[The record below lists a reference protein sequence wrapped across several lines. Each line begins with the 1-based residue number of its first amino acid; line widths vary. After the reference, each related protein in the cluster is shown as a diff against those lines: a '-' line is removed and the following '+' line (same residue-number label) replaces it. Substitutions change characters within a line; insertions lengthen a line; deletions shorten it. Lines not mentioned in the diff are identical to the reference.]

1 MDDFELETFLVDSGL
16 LAQDKIDLAREE
28 MKRLKRPLETV
39 IIEQKLLDRV
49 TLYQALAKQQGFSY
63 ADLGTA
69 RPDAEALKALPED
82 LSRKTRSLPIKLD
95 AGVLHVAMADPA
107 DLASID
113 QIQIQS
119 GLTVEAYLASAQEI
133 EDARPRI
140 YSRGGK
146 ASAADEPGAGRPP
159 KSPEKPETMVV
170 SEGSSII
177 KIVDMIVGQAVRD
190 RASDIHI
197 EPEQDMLRI
206 RFRIDGILHE
216 IPSPP
221 KEWEAAMI
229 SRIKVMAGMDIA
241 ESRIPQD
248 GHFQSKVD
256 EKIIDFR
263 VSTLP
268 TIYGENVVM
277 RLLDTASVMIGLEKL
292 GFSGE
297 ADLKK
302 YEELISRPYGIIL
315 STGPTGSG
323 KTTTLYSAL
332 MRINTTDRN
341 IITVEDP
348 VEYRLGLIRQVQV
361 NAKAGI
367 TFANGLRAI
376 LRQDPDVIMVGE
388 IRDLETAVIAI
399 QAALTGHLVFSTLH
413 TNDAPSTITRLVNMG
428 VEPFLISASLIGVM
442 AQRLIRV
449 ICPQCKEAYEP
460 SKAVLKKWG
469 LEGKTGVKLYHG
481 KGCDYCKG
489 TGFRGRSGLY
499 ELMLCDD
506 DIREMIISGASHAAL
521 RLKARE
527 KGMKLLSEDGLSKA
541 LAGITTLEE
550 VARVCEEHIEL
561 KSGISA
567 AELKPATAVEAAA
580 PAEPK
585 RKMQVNPGDFEQYQK
600 AIAGWLGGKH

>member
-1 MDDFELETFLVDSGL
+1 MDDFELESFLVESGL
-16 LAQDKIDLAREE
+16 LTQDKIDLAREE

-39 IIEQKLLDRV
+39 VVEQRLLDRA
-49 TLYQALAKQQGFSY
+49 TLYQALAKRQGFNY
-63 ADLGTA
+63 ADVAAA
-69 RPDAEALKALPED
+69 RPDAEALKALPEE
-82 LSRKTRSLPIKLD
+82 LSRKTHALPMKLD
-95 AGVLHVAMADPA
+95 AGVLHVAMVDPA

-119 GLTVEAYLASAQEI
+119 GMTVEAYLASAQEI

-140 YSRGGK
+140 YSRTTA
-146 ASAADEPGAGRPP
+146 ASAEDMLSGRPQ
-159 KSPEKPETMVV
+159 KAAEKPETMVV

-197 EPEQDMLRI
+197 EPEQEMLRI

-241 ESRIPQD
+241 ESRVPQD

-292 GFSGE
+292 GFSGD

-315 STGPTGSG
+315 SAGPTGSG

-388 IRDLETAVIAI
+388 IRDLETAVIGI

-449 ICPQCKEAYEP
+449 ICPQCKESYEP

-469 LEGKTGVKLYHG
+469 LEGRTGVKLYRG

-499 ELMLCDD
+499 ELMICDD
-506 DIREMIISGASHAAL
+506 DMREMIIAGASHAAL
-521 RLKARE
+521 RQKARE
-527 KGMKLLSEDGLSKA
+527 KGMKLLSEDGLAKA

-561 KSGISA
+561 KAGITA
-567 AELKPATAVEAAA
+567 AELKPAAAVE
-580 PAEPK
+580 PQGQAEPK
-585 RKMQVNPGDFEQYQK
+585 RKMQVKPGDFEQYQK